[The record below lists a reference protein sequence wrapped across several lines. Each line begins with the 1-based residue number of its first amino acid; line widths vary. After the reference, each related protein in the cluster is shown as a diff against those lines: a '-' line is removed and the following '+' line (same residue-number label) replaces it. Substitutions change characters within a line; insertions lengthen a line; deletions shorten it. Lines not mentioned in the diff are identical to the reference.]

1 MKKLTSCLM
10 ILFFIGAAQAELFNN
25 WDFEAG
31 YEYWNT
37 GASDGGYVGIA
48 DDDNG
53 PSAPGTHC
61 AYLSTEGVGG
71 EADIRSF
78 DLAVP
83 AGETVLYYSF
93 DYKVD
98 LTDGDGVR
106 YQLRFFEGAGN
117 AGFKGENNIILG
129 DTGGQWLTEIG
140 QYTVPTGAFYTDVR
154 ISANVFEGFEGVA
167 KIDNVWVSATDFP
180 PSRLAAHD
188 PDPEDGAENV
198 GVSPDGLTVNADL
211 SWATGLNPD
220 NLDEPNPEIVT
231 HYLYMSS
238 DQTVTNDPNLFLI
251 DAVVAT
257 GARDGTTVTDL
268 DFDGLYLWSVEE
280 GIDMG
285 DGSAYPAG
293 DPNNI
298 AGPVWSFTAR
308 SRKPDIITQP
318 VSVLADAGDDVV
330 FSIDAS
336 SIAPVVYQW
345 YRSTDAVPDPQTDL
359 AVGGNDPE
367 LELLDVQLTDE
378 AYYYCE
384 VFNEGDPENAVLS
397 DVVTLGIRR
406 QMAHWTLDAA
416 DYDAATEQYADISGQ
431 GRNALAG
438 GTPTFV
444 DGIVTG
450 DQDPENFK
458 TDGAVRIEEA
468 NGWAFAGYWNPA
480 KFSNQ
485 FTISGWFLWDQTGEA
500 DFNTIVAK
508 RDDWGFD
515 TMMFMLHLHAPT
527 ARIIMET
534 PGGGWVGG
542 ADNSV
547 EPNQWYHV
555 VAVYDADGPASIYL
569 NGEVSAQIPSYLMGT
584 GVETSFWIGRNN
596 QIAERFGG
604 ILDDLQVYN
613 YAFEWTDAIDLYYA
627 ETGEAICLPD
637 QRPSMDITGNCRVGL
652 EDFAVLA
659 SEWLLDGLYPEAP

>member
-10 ILFFIGAAQAELFNN
+10 ILFFIGAAQADLFNN
-25 WDFEAG
+25 WDFE
-31 YEYWNT
+31 
-37 GASDGGYVGIA
+37 DGWTSWFFGSSANAEIDLFA
-48 DDDNG
+48 DNG
-53 PSAPGTHC
+53 PTAPGEQCVQMSAT
-61 AYLSTEGVGG
+61 GG
-71 EADIRSF
+71 EADFRPEGVF
-78 DLAVP
+78 LPEGTTKV
-83 AGETVLYYSF
+83 YYSF
-93 DYKVD
+93 DYAVD
-98 LTDGDGVR
+98 KHSGDHALF
-106 YQLRFFEGAGN
+106 QMRFFEAPDQN
-117 AGFKGENNIILG
+117 YQGELNINLG
-129 DTGGQWLTEIG
+129 DTNGQWAVESGEFDIPWELAKS
-140 QYTVPTGAFYTDVR
+140 VDVR
-154 ISANVFEGFEGVA
+154 ISVGIFAAFEGVA

-637 QRPSMDITGNCRVGL
+637 QRPSMDITGNCRVDL